1 VPAPSSQAP
10 ARPPD
15 AGSAAIADSPPRRP
29 RRRVGERARGNVP
42 RWPRGTAAPVLAHQM
57 RGGVLE
63 SSHRGHVVQVGADG
77 RVEYLLGDAEQLV
90 TLRSAVKPFAL
101 LPLIESGAADAFG
114 ITPLELAVLASSHS
128 GEDLHIRTLQSVLRR
143 AGVSQ
148 AYLACGSDGMPL
160 DQVTFLRLA
169 GDREKPGPIRHMCS
183 GYHSAF
189 LLLAKFR
196 GWPMEQYWR
205 DDHPTQVALRDAIAR
220 VFAVRPDRLVTAI
233 DNCGVATFAFPLVD
247 VARAY
252 ALLAE
257 PGAATDARV
266 GMAETLTR
274 VRDAMLG
281 APEMIGGTRE
291 RLDTEL
297 MRAAPGTLVAKGGA
311 EGLRGISIL
320 RGARGRP
327 TPAAGLA
334 ISIDDGDSA
343 GRAGWVA
350 AVEALRQVG
359 VLDDQALRRL
369 ERFRR
374 PVTRD
379 PQGRAAAET
388 VARFELAPV
397 AELA

>member
-1 VPAPSSQAP
+1 
-10 ARPPD
+10 
-15 AGSAAIADSPPRRP
+15 
-29 RRRVGERARGNVP
+29 
-42 RWPRGTAAPVLAHQM
+42 M
-57 RGGVLE
+57 RGQVLE
-63 SSHRGHVVQVGADG
+63 SSHRGHVVQVAADG
-77 RVEYLLGDAEQLV
+77 RIEYLLGDAEQVV

-114 ITPLELAVLASSHS
+114 ITPNELAVLASSHS
-128 GEDLHIRTLQSVLRR
+128 GEDVHIRTLQSVLRR

-148 AYLACGSDGMPL
+148 GLLACGSDGMPL

-189 LLLAKFR
+189 LLLSKFR
-196 GWPMEQYWR
+196 GWPMDDYWR
-205 DDHPTQVALRDAIAR
+205 EEHPSQLALRDAVAR
-220 VFAVRPDRLVTAI
+220 VFGVRPDRLVMAD

-252 ALLAE
+252 ALLAD

-274 VRDAMLG
+274 VRDAMVG
-281 APEMIGGTRE
+281 SPEMVGGTRE

-297 MRAAPGTLVAKGGA
+297 MRALPGALVAKGGA

-320 RGARGRP
+320 RGVRGRP
-327 TPAAGLA
+327 TPAAGMA
-334 ISIDDGDSA
+334 ISIDDGDPS
-343 GRAGWVA
+343 GRAS
-350 AVEALRQVG
+350 AVVTIEALRQVG
-359 VLDDQALRRL
+359 ALDDAALRRL
-369 ERFRR
+369 EAFRR
-374 PVTRD
+374 PVVRD
-379 PQGRAAAET
+379 PMGRAAAET